1 VHGDIAER
9 VLAWS
14 GVAKLLDQK
23 LPDSHINFCNAHASI
38 LSTTHSRLF
47 AMPKHEPQDTKVETM
62 SEKYDTLGPVSTD
75 EVDAVRRMSAARR
88 SSIVPGH
95 GRKMSE
101 GGRRVSVA
109 DAVFGE
115 ITEEGPNYR
124 DVRVLQENTCCELT
138 YPRWDGSEQWPS

>member
-1 VHGDIAER
+1 
-9 VLAWS
+9 
-14 GVAKLLDQK
+14 
-23 LPDSHINFCNAHASI
+23 
-38 LSTTHSRLF
+38 
-47 AMPKHEPQDTKVETM
+47 MPKHEPQDTKVETM